1 MHSSQRPC
9 FKTTLAFNVA
19 WRNDVALQK
28 HWSEQTSKTSSEFFR
43 ALSSILDLW
52 DWGEFLGLVGEVR
65 SLDADD
71 GLILCPMCGTFEFF
85 CKQQQGVWNPE
96 MKKSMILQKVNVSH
110 IWDQLTCLQNKP
122 LWKLKLVSEHQI
134 SDISLHWLLK
144 LFTKVTYHKVIPFDH
159 ISACLKFVQELCAH
173 AHWKDNSIQLL

>member
-1 MHSSQRPC
+1 MILPWSYRFYIITSYGTKNVENFELVPSETFTSHFYPTRNIIWNMKYNMHSSQRPY

-19 WRNDVALQK
+19 RRYDVALHK

-71 GLILCPMCGTFEFF
+71 GLILCLMCGTFEFF
-85 CKQQQGVWNPE
+85 CKQQQEVESLESRNEEVDDIAKSQSMYVTFGVN
-96 MKKSMILQKVNVSH
+96 
-110 IWDQLTCLQNKP
+110 
-122 LWKLKLVSEHQI
+122 
-134 SDISLHWLLK
+134 
-144 LFTKVTYHKVIPFDH
+144 
-159 ISACLKFVQELCAH
+159 
-173 AHWKDNSIQLL
+173 